1 MSHSTIEK
9 ALGACDTEGFDTD
22 TCELNSA
29 TSRTPEQEFQAAIVA
44 AGLIPPYE
52 IIADGEIHRFSSNG
66 KVDDDAGWYVLH
78 VDGTAAGV
86 FGCWRSGEKWNWC
99 STSTSPMT
107 LAERIAYQDQLQ
119 SLKALRELARRC
131 MQVQRATRPHWILL

>member
-1 MSHSTIEK
+1 MSHTTIEK
-9 ALGACDTEGFDTD
+9 APGACDTEGFDAD
-22 TCELNSA
+22 TCYLNSA
-29 TSRTPEQEFQAAIVA
+29 TSHTPEQEFHVAIVA
-44 AGLIPPYE
+44 AGLSPPYE

-66 KVDDDAGWYVLH
+66 GVDDDAGWYVLH
-78 VDGTAAGV
+78 VDAMAAGV
-86 FGCWRSGEKWNWC
+86 FGCWRTGEKWNWC